1 MFLYRLIL
9 TLLAPPALVLRQL
22 VLALRGRA
30 EPGGIAQRLALSVPR
45 ANGPVLW
52 LHAASNGE
60 LASARGAVAAI
71 LGRHPDLGV
80 VVTTNTLT
88 GRALAESWALPRLTA
103 RLAPADTPGAVRRFL
118 DALRPVALVVVE
130 NELWPERLARCAS
143 RGIPVLVLGAR
154 MSAGSS
160 RNWARFR
167 KLAARVIGSL
177 SWLSAQDADS
187 ARRFVALG
195 LAETRLGPVIN
206 LKAAFAAARQASVLP
221 FPRPDTVLAA
231 STHPGEEAVVLAA
244 FRAARAQN
252 PALRLILAP
261 RHPRRSAEIARLITG
276 AGLAFATRSK
286 GEAPEADTQVYLA
299 DTMGEMDLWYAA
311 AGMTFVAG
319 SLSDLGGHTP
329 YEPAAHGSAILH
341 GPDVANSA
349 PAYAAL
355 HAAGAAVRVA
365 GTEDL
370 AREILRLADPALQ
383 ARLAE
388 KARTALGGADPDALA
403 PFLAALD
410 AALCGKTPDV
420 HPART

>member
-1 MFLYRLIL
+1 MQDRRDHVPLPADPDPACPARACPA
-9 TLLAPPALVLRQL
+9 TARAGAPRPGRTGRDRPAPCAVR
-22 VLALRGRA
+22 
-30 EPGGIAQRLALSVPR
+30 SR

-130 NELWPERLARCAS
+130 NELWPERRPAARRAAS
-143 RGIPVLVLGAR
+143 RSLSLGRACR
-154 MSAGSS
+154 RAVRG
-160 RNWARFR
+160 NWARFR

-195 LAETRLGPVIN
+195 LAETRLGPVIS

-244 FRAARAQN
+244 FRAARAQT
-252 PALRLILAP
+252 
-261 RHPRRSAEIARLITG
+261 RR
-276 AGLAFATRSK
+276 
-286 GEAPEADTQVYLA
+286 
-299 DTMGEMDLWYAA
+299 
-311 AGMTFVAG
+311 
-319 SLSDLGGHTP
+319 
-329 YEPAAHGSAILH
+329 
-341 GPDVANSA
+341 
-349 PAYAAL
+349 
-355 HAAGAAVRVA
+355 
-365 GTEDL
+365 
-370 AREILRLADPALQ
+370 
-383 ARLAE
+383 
-388 KARTALGGADPDALA
+388 
-403 PFLAALD
+403 
-410 AALCGKTPDV
+410 CG
-420 HPART
+420 

>member
-60 LASARGAVAAI
+60 LASARGAVATI

-195 LAETRLGPVIN
+195 LAETRLGPVIS

-286 GEAPEADTQVYLA
+286 GEAPDVREWEEPNLPGALGLGIDVHDPPTDPRTSTRKAALLEQRPYLSLQTSVNYVATRGAVPLMGIIVYLA
-299 DTMGEMDLWYAA
+299 GQRRPKTGK
-311 AGMTFVAG
+311 
-319 SLSDLGGHTP
+319 
-329 YEPAAHGSAILH
+329 
-341 GPDVANSA
+341 
-349 PAYAAL
+349 AAL
-355 HAAGAAVRVA
+355 ER
-365 GTEDL
+365 
-370 AREILRLADPALQ
+370 P
-383 ARLAE
+383 
-388 KARTALGGADPDALA
+388 
-403 PFLAALD
+403 
-410 AALCGKTPDV
+410 
-420 HPART
+420 